1 MAEKAKPVPDG
12 FQTLTPHL
20 TVRDAEKAIDFYQ
33 KAFGA
38 EVRDKSYAP
47 DDKKIIH
54 ASLKI
59 GDSMLMLN
67 DEFPEWGTVAP
78 SATGGGTGIA
88 IHVYVDNVD
97 TIFDRAVSAGATVKM
112 PLMDAFWGD
121 RYGQSLFAKPISAYA
136 QRLASCSFR
145 ISSWVM
151 SRTSYAVPRLS
162 SGHRRLNTPAG
173 FAGRAGCCPWGP

>member
-12 FQTLTPHL
+12 FHTLTPHL

-38 EVRDKSYAP
+38 EVRGKNHAP
-47 DDKKIIH
+47 DGKKIIH

-78 SATGGGTGIA
+78 SATGGTGIA

-121 RYGQSLFAKPISAYA
+121 RYGQIVDPFGHKWSLATHVRDMTQEEMRKEQEAAFAHMPKSA
-136 QRLASCSFR
+136 
-145 ISSWVM
+145 
-151 SRTSYAVPRLS
+151 
-162 SGHRRLNTPAG
+162 
-173 FAGRAGCCPWGP
+173 